1 MPIGIQNSAT
11 LISSLII
18 LLVVI
23 GFWKFLKYLMSD
35 DDEK

>member
-11 LISSLII
+11 FFSSLII
-18 LLVVI
+18 FLFVI
-23 GFWKFLKYLMSD
+23 GFWEFLKYLMSD